1 MVGSAL
7 GLLSQQNRLDC
18 QLSGSITS
26 SLSST
31 FPWLWPTCPMT
42 PRLWAPLDSADLYLG
57 APLLPEWAVR
67 PWLPVSFSS
76 FLPALGRPVLA
87 PCHSP
92 PGSPSMTCSWRQPPP
107 PTSYF
112 AMRTHPPQRLCDFPA
127 SPLAEQHLGPH
138 IKTLSLTSGLG
149 GVASLPDSL
158 PRPPI
163 SHMKTWAVK
172 LALSQTPH

>member
-1 MVGSAL
+1 M
-7 GLLSQQNRLDC
+7 
-18 QLSGSITS
+18 
-26 SLSST
+26 
-31 FPWLWPTCPMT
+31 
-42 PRLWAPLDSADLYLG
+42 YLG

-67 PWLPVSFSS
+67 PWLRVRFSS
-76 FLPALGRPVLA
+76 FLPALGRPALA

-107 PTSYF
+107 PTSCF
-112 AMRTHPPQRLCDFPA
+112 ATRTHPPQRLCDFPA

-163 SHMKTWAVK
+163 LHMKTWAVK
-172 LALSQTPH
+172 LTLSQTPHRAPSHGGGTLLAALLGAVPQPKRSLPSLSLALFLPMGEVRDG